1 MALELR
7 RLEQNSGRVGPG
19 SPWRLELNP
28 TNLGYSNAQIDD
40 YVYRKRRK
48 YNWYAGTR
56 LKLSARFSHPC
67 GDLIGTAG
75 FGFWN
80 APFGDMTM
88 TWPALPKATWFF
100 YASRPTNLP
109 LPLDGPGRGWFASTL
124 DASSLTAVGLA
135 PLTPAI
141 LLLNNVRL
149 IRKKL
154 WPMIRRKLKISY
166 AQIVVDMEEW
176 HTYELT
182 WLPTG
187 CQFLIDG
194 KTIMKT
200 HFSPNGPLGFVA
212 WIDNQYMI
220 ATPNGRFGWGTC
232 PLAKNQ
238 RLMIAD
244 LEVTSFDSQ

>member
-7 RLEQNSGRVGPG
+7 RLEQNSGRVRSGP
-19 SPWRLELNP
+19 PWCLELNP

-40 YVYRKRRK
+40 YGYRQQRK
-48 YNWYAGTR
+48 YNWYVGTR

-67 GDLIGTAG
+67 GELVGTAG

-80 APFGDMTM
+80 APYGDLHNS
-88 TWPALPKATWFF
+88 WPALPKVTWFF

-109 LPLDGPGRGWFASTL
+109 LPLDEPGRGWFASTL
-124 DASSLTAVGLA
+124 DASSLTAVSLA
-135 PLTPAI
+135 PFAPAV
-141 LLLNNVRL
+141 LLLNNVGL

-154 WPMIRRKLKISY
+154 WPVIRRKLKISY

-176 HTYELT
+176 HTYELI
-182 WLPTG
+182 WLPAG

-194 KTIMKT
+194 KTIMET

-220 ATPNGRFGWGTC
+220 ATPDGRFGWGTH
-232 PLAKNQ
+232 PLVKSQ
-238 RLMIAD
+238 QLMIAE